1 VALAR
6 EMDVEL
12 PLAEAIHR
20 VLYESVP
27 PMRVLEAL
35 YSRDPK
41 PELPPGLDW
50 EAPGKP

>member
-6 EMDVEL
+6 ETGVEL

-20 VLYESVP
+20 VLYEGTP
-27 PMRVLEAL
+27 PIRVLEAFF
-35 YSRDPK
+35 SRDPK

-50 EAPGKP
+50 EPQEKP